1 MLALGG
7 RTFSALVI
15 PNFRLYFAGQSISY
29 IGTWMQTVA
38 QSWLVFTLTHSA
50 TDLGFVVGLQTLPI
64 LLLGPYGGVIADR
77 VDRRRLMVIL
87 QGLMGLQAAAL
98 GILAI
103 THLVTYWEVCVLAGF
118 LGLNNTFE
126 NPSRQ
131 VFMHEMVGA
140 NHIRNAVSLNS
151 TMRSVARAIGPAA
164 AGVLIATVGTG
175 ICFLINA
182 ATFIGVVLSLLIMD
196 GAALQSIPR
205 TARRS
210 GGLREGFAYILQRP
224 RLGVPLVMMALV
236 GTLAYEFQVVL
247 PVLAQRTFE
256 GNAAAYGFLTAAM
269 GGGAIIGGLVTAT
282 RGRTGIQ
289 PLSSGALSFGIAL
302 VLATLAPTLDLEF
315 AAMAA
320 VGWTSIAF
328 MATANATLQL
338 EADPAMRGRVIALWA
353 VAFMGTTALG
363 GPFIGWVVSATNGRV
378 GLGAGALVCF
388 VASALGA
395 VALRGHRV
403 RMS

>member
-269 GGGAIIGGLVTAT
+269 GGG
-282 RGRTGIQ
+282 R
-289 PLSSGALSFGIAL
+289 SSADWSPRRED
-302 VLATLAPTLDLEF
+302 APVYSHSPQ
-315 AAMAA
+315 A
-320 VGWTSIAF
+320 
-328 MATANATLQL
+328 
-338 EADPAMRGRVIALWA
+338 R
-353 VAFMGTTALG
+353 
-363 GPFIGWVVSATNGRV
+363 
-378 GLGAGALVCF
+378 
-388 VASALGA
+388 
-395 VALRGHRV
+395 
-403 RMS
+403 